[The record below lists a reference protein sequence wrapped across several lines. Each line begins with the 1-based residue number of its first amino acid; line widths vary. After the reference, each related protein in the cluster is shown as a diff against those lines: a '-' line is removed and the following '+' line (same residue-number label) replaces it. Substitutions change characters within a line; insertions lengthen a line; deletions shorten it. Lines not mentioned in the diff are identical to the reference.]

1 MLRLKSCPRCN
12 GDIWLDWDQYG
23 WYEQCLQCGYM
34 HDLVGVGE
42 VEQKLT
48 SEEKNKL
55 SRLLKRGY
63 R

>member
-1 MLRLKSCPRCN
+1 MLRLKSCPRCK
-12 GDIWLDWDQYG
+12 GDIWLDWDHYG

-34 HDLVGVGE
+34 HDLVSAGE

-48 SEEKNKL
+48 SEETNKL